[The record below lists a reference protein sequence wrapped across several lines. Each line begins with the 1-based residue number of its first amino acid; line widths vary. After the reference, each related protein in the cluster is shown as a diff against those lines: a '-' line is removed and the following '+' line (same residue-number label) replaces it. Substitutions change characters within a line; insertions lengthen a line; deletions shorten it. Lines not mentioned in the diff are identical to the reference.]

1 MASSLR
7 SATLHSLRIFECVA
21 RRRGISAAARELHL
35 TQPAVSMQVK
45 QLEALVG
52 LPLTERIGRGLQLTD
67 AGEEV
72 ARHARRLAEQLREAD
87 ASLDAMRGLRGGRI
101 EIGVVST
108 AKYLAPRLLAEFHR
122 RHPAIE
128 LKLAVANR
136 AEVVQM
142 LAANDIDLAIM
153 GTPPQHVECEAR
165 RIAEH
170 PLSWLAA
177 PDHPLSALRSVAP
190 AQLAGERLIVRE
202 PGSGTRTSMERYL
215 RGHRVRP
222 VQVLEMSSN
231 ETIKQ
236 AVMAGMGVAF
246 LSEHTAGLEIE
257 AGRLV
262 RLRVSDTPVV
272 RQWYAVHRTDKRLLP
287 AARAFCRFL
296 EEEGARLIAA
306 QMAPSPPPPPVRG
319 VRRRKRPH

>member
-7 SATLHSLRIFECVA
+7 KATLHGLRIFESVA
-21 RRRGISAAARELHL
+21 RLRGVSAAARELHL

-108 AKYLAPRLLAEFHR
+108 AKYFAPRLLAEFHR

-136 AEVVQM
+136 SDVVQM
-142 LAANDIDLAIM
+142 LVRNDVDLAIM
-153 GTPPQHVECEAR
+153 GTPPQHLECEAR

-170 PLSWLAA
+170 PLAWLASPEHRLA
-177 PDHPLSALRSVAP
+177 ALRSVEP
-190 AQLAGERLIVRE
+190 ARLASEQLIVRE
-202 PGSGTRTSMERYL
+202 PGSGTRISMERFL
-215 RGHRVRP
+215 RTHRVRP
-222 VQVLEMSSN
+222 GQVLEMSSN

-236 AVMAGMGVAF
+236 AVMAGMGIAF
-246 LSEHTAGLEIE
+246 LSEHTAGLEIGT
-257 AGRLV
+257 GRLIH
-262 RLRVSDTPVV
+262 LRVTDTPVV

-296 EEEGARLIAA
+296 EDDGARLIAA
-306 QMAPSPPPPPVRG
+306 QMAPAGVAPGARGSPAA
-319 VRRRKRPH
+319 RKR

>member
-1 MASSLR
+1 MAPSLR
-7 SATLHSLRIFECVA
+7 NVTLHSLRVFECVA
-21 RRRGISAAARELHL
+21 RRRGISSAARDLHL

-52 LPLTERIGRGLQLTD
+52 LPLTERVGRGLRLTD
-67 AGEEV
+67 AGEEL
-72 ARHARRLAEQLREAD
+72 ARHARRLTEQLREAE

-108 AKYLAPRLLAEFHR
+108 AKYFAPRLLAEFHR

-136 AEVVQM
+136 SEVVQM
-142 LAANDIDLAIM
+142 LAGNDIDLAIM

-165 RIAEH
+165 GIAEH
-170 PLSWLAA
+170 PLAWLSA
-177 PDHPLSALRSVAP
+177 PDHRLAALRAVAP
-190 AQLAGERLIVRE
+190 SQLAGERLIVRE

-215 RGHRVRP
+215 RAHRVTP
-222 VQVLEMSSN
+222 TQMLEMSSN

-236 AVMAGMGVAF
+236 AVMAGMGIAF
-246 LSEHTAGLEIE
+246 LSEHTAGLETE

-262 RLRVSDTPVV
+262 RLRVSDTPVI
-272 RQWYAVHRTDKRLLP
+272 RRWYAVHRTDKRLLP
-287 AARAFCRFL
+287 AARAFCKFL
-296 EEEGARLIAA
+296 EEDGARLIAA
-306 QMAPSPPPPPVRG
+306 QMAPGAHAGAVRG
-319 VRRRKRPH
+319 AASARRR